1 MIAILLLFIIWIY
14 AFYII
19 QKDNIEKNRK
29 NTSYLFEFCFATI
42 IALWIIASKKNK

>member
-1 MIAILLLFIIWIY
+1 MIAIILFTTLWIY

-42 IALWIIASKKNK
+42 IALWIISSKKNK